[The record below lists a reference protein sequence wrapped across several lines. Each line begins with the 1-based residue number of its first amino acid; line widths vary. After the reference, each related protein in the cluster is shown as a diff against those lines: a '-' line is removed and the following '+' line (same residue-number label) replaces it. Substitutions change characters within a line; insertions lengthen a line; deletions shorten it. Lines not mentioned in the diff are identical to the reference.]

1 MTKQTIDRLD
11 PGTLDGDDLYVAAGK
26 INDNFDEFYT
36 AFGNGTAID
45 AAFAGLKGMTAG
57 FVLSQ
62 GAGAYNTRE
71 IAVVNLDI
79 VNGNGLSGNPTI
91 SLKTTAVAADT
102 YPDNGFTVDAY
113 GRITAVTA
121 PTGVTASAASATA
134 AAASAVTASTQ
145 AGNAATSATDA
156 AADLATFNSIFHGAS
171 STAPTGATVT
181 TGDLWFDTSVG
192 VLAMK
197 VYNGSSWVAA
207 YISASGMLTAANNL
221 SDLASASGGRTNLG
235 LGALAVLAT
244 VNNATWSGTDLA
256 VANGGTGA
264 SDTAT
269 AQTNLGLVIGTN
281 VQAYDADL
289 TALAGLSSADSNFV
303 VGSASGWVAESAGTA
318 RASLGLGTMAVATA
332 TDYLAKAG
340 GTMTGQVV
348 LHSTGIQFSDATTQ
362 TTAPTG
368 ISMGKAIAAS
378 IVFG

>member
-1 MTKQTIDRLD
+1 
-11 PGTLDGDDLYVAAGK
+11 
-26 INDNFDEFYT
+26 
-36 AFGNGTAID
+36 
-45 AAFAGLKGMTAG
+45 
-57 FVLSQ
+57 VLALFESQ
-62 GAGAYNTRE
+62 Y
-71 IAVVNLDI
+71 
-79 VNGNGLSGNPTI
+79 
-91 SLKTTAVAADT
+91 
-102 YPDNGFTVDAY
+102 
-113 GRITAVTA
+113 
-121 PTGVTASAASATA
+121 
-134 AAASAVTASTQ
+134 
-145 AGNAATSATDA
+145 
-156 AADLATFNSIFHGAS
+156 HGAS
-171 STAPTGATVT
+171 ATAPTGASVT

-192 VLAMK
+192 VNAMK
-197 VYNGSSWVAA
+197 TYDGSSWVAA
-207 YISASGMLTAANNL
+207 YISASGMLTATNNL
-221 SDLASASGGRTNLG
+221 SDISSASSGRTNLG